1 MDDMERIP
9 LEVNDVKRMR
19 DNEEEV
25 EFQRKHTDAMMVYGG
40 WVLESDA
47 ERVRFTA
54 LERTT

>member
-1 MDDMERIP
+1 MERIP